1 MVSRQKDL
9 LCSIKREWD
18 TFTVEELGG
27 GGLRFSSISIQISSY
42 QISDFTYFPQGSGF
56 SIGDMLGL

>member
-27 GGLRFSSISIQISSY
+27 GGFKVLKHIYSDILISDLRFHL
-42 QISDFTYFPQGSGF
+42 FPSGF
-56 SIGDMLGL
+56 WL

>member
-1 MVSRQKDL
+1 MVSRQEEL

-18 TFTVEELGG
+18 SFAAEES

-42 QISDFTYFPQGSGF
+42 QISDFTSFLQGSGF
-56 SIGDMLGL
+56 SLGDMLGL